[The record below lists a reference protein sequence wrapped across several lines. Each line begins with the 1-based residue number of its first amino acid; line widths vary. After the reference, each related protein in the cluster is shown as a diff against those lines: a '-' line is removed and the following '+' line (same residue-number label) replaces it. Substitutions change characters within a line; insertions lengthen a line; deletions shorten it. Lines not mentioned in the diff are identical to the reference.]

1 MASLQ
6 FLIALVSFENATVFS
21 VASVETSIILGW
33 ESCLH
38 QMESLGFPLNC
49 VDNLA
54 NKINS
59 QSISKGGMAS
69 EALLFFFFFFGGG
82 GGGQLSEN

>member
-1 MASLQ
+1 M
-6 FLIALVSFENATVFS
+6 FS

-69 EALLFFFFFFGGG
+69 KALIFLFLLFFFFGGG
-82 GGGQLSEN
+82 GGGEGWSTQ